1 MLILREEEEERNAGF
16 LEDPQ
21 WSFQVE
27 CWGTMPLEV
36 LEESEEENYISIL
49 SNVGTC
55 SSAEIK
61 ELAKKLVRSD

>member
-1 MLILREEEEERNAGF
+1 MILKEEEDERNAGS

-27 CWGTMPLEV
+27 CRGTIPLEGFG
-36 LEESEEENYISIL
+36 ESEEPKYISIL
-49 SNVGTC
+49 SNLGTS

-61 ELAKKLVRSD
+61 KLAEKLVRSD

>member
-1 MLILREEEEERNAGF
+1 MREEEEERNAGS

-27 CWGTMPLEV
+27 CRGTMPLEGFG
-36 LEESEEENYISIL
+36 ESEEANYISIL
-49 SNVGTC
+49 SNLGTC

-61 ELAKKLVRSD
+61 KLAEKLVRSD